1 MLTGNPPY
9 YNDNLK
15 ELFRN
20 IHHEK
25 LTFPKNVKADAK
37 SLMAAL
43 LNRTPEARPK
53 IDQIKAHPFF
63 KKINWQQL
71 AAK

>member
-20 IHHEK
+20 IRQEK
-25 LTFPKNVKADAK
+25 LTFPKGTKADAK
-37 SLMAAL
+37 SLMTAL
-43 LNRTPEARPK
+43 LNRVPE
-53 IDQIKAHPFF
+53 
-63 KKINWQQL
+63 
-71 AAK
+71 